1 MYPSYQITVRRV
13 FYILCSL
20 QVNSSALILYTTVTG
35 GKTDDTIAFSG
46 LIIFPF
52 SFGAAKNGKP
62 YDLPFSA
69 LILYSYLSERS
80 SSFFSRISSK
90 VCQFPVPLFL
100 LSPKSFLKPEIIKSI
115 PLTQTRVIKK
125 YITQTAK
132 KAEIYSIQSI
142 QTAYFPENF
151 LKNSSNF
158 SNSSG

>member
-1 MYPSYQITVRRV
+1 M
-13 FYILCSL
+13 LCSL

-35 GKTDDTIAFSG
+35 GKTDDTIASAG

-52 SFGAAKNGKP
+52 SFRAAKNGKP

-69 LILYSYLSERS
+69 LILYSYYLSERS

-100 LSPKSFLKPEIIKSI
+100 LSPKIFLKPEIIKSI

-132 KAEIYSIQSI
+132 KAETYSIQSI